1 MEAVEDWSISA
12 LAAAP
17 WYILFHLLLILF
29 LEYAEI
35 LLSIYAQLFRIT
47 VDIFINLGLMLC
59 YMLLQENRYAF
70 FKSSAGL
77 YNRAVLP
84 ENSHIG

>member
-47 VDIFINLGLMLC
+47 VDIFVNLGLMLC
-59 YMLLQENRYAF
+59 YYVVTGEPLCILQIICRT
-70 FKSSAGL
+70 L
-77 YNRAVLP
+77 Q
-84 ENSHIG
+84 